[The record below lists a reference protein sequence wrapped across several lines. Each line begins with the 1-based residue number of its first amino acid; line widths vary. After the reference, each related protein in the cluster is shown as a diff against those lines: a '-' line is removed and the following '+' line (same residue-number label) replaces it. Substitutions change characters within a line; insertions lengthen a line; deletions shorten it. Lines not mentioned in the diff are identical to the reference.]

1 MKKRK
6 HEIWE
11 SVRMES
17 FAAEGNGLAHVDGKV
32 LFVPMA
38 VPGDVAD
45 IKILR
50 IKKSYTEGVVHR
62 LVEPSPL
69 RVAPFCSHFGM
80 CGGCSWQHV
89 PYEKQL
95 GFKQQQVFD
104 QLSRIGK
111 LELPTLQPILG
122 SENTQGYRN
131 KLEFTFSDKGWIP
144 FEELP
149 VAQQTALQAGDA
161 EPFPR
166 FPALGFHVRKR
177 FDRILDLETC
187 HLQPEPS
194 NEIRHAVKQYALE
207 KGLSFF
213 DVRRQTG
220 FLRTLM
226 VRTTSCGKTM
236 VVVIFAHDNPEN
248 GEDAS
253 AREALLDHLQATFP
267 QIHSLYYMLN
277 PKKNDSLSDLE
288 AFHYA
293 GSPYLTETMDGLEF
307 RIGPKSFYQTNT
319 LQAAR
324 LYSKV
329 LELAALQ
336 GHETVYDLYTGTGTI
351 ALYLARHCKQ
361 VTGIEYIPEAIEDAQ
376 ANAQANGADNVAF
389 FAGDIKD
396 VLTPEFMERQGK
408 PHVVVL
414 DPPRAGVHP
423 DILNVLLEMAP
434 QRMVYVSCNPST
446 QARDLALLQP
456 LYTIQH
462 VQPLDMFPHTHH
474 IENIVVIERND

>member
-1 MKKRK
+1 MKNLK

-177 FDRILDLETC
+177 FDRILD
-187 HLQPEPS
+187 
-194 NEIRHAVKQYALE
+194 
-207 KGLSFF
+207 F
-213 DVRRQTG
+213 
-220 FLRTLM
+220 
-226 VRTTSCGKTM
+226 
-236 VVVIFAHDNPEN
+236 
-248 GEDAS
+248 
-253 AREALLDHLQATFP
+253 
-267 QIHSLYYMLN
+267 
-277 PKKNDSLSDLE
+277 
-288 AFHYA
+288 
-293 GSPYLTETMDGLEF
+293 
-307 RIGPKSFYQTNT
+307 
-319 LQAAR
+319 
-324 LYSKV
+324 
-329 LELAALQ
+329 
-336 GHETVYDLYTGTGTI
+336 
-351 ALYLARHCKQ
+351 
-361 VTGIEYIPEAIEDAQ
+361 
-376 ANAQANGADNVAF
+376 
-389 FAGDIKD
+389 
-396 VLTPEFMERQGK
+396 
-408 PHVVVL
+408 
-414 DPPRAGVHP
+414 
-423 DILNVLLEMAP
+423 
-434 QRMVYVSCNPST
+434 
-446 QARDLALLQP
+446 
-456 LYTIQH
+456 
-462 VQPLDMFPHTHH
+462 
-474 IENIVVIERND
+474 